1 MPTRPR
7 TILHLLGAFAPV
19 FSRRVWRYARVLAA
33 GALLT
38 PGKRTR
44 PVGTRAALR
53 VVGLADARRF
63 ERYHRV
69 LNRAR
74 WSGLAVSRILLGLLV
89 AAFVADSPIVV
100 GVDETIERR
109 RGAQHPLRW
118 VPGPRASTGM
128 PCAPAGRIP

>member
-7 TILHLLGAFAPV
+7 TILPLLAAFAPV

-33 GALLT
+33 GALLV
-38 PGKRTR
+38 PGKRT
-44 PVGTRAALR
+44 VAAALR
-53 VVGLADARRF
+53 VVGLARARRF
-63 ERYHRV
+63 ERYYRV

-89 AAFVADSPIVV
+89 AAFVPTGPIVV

-118 VPGPRASTGM
+118 VPGPRVSTGM
-128 PCAPAGRIP
+128 PCAPAGRIS

>member
-7 TILHLLGAFAPV
+7 TILHLLAAFAPA

-38 PGKRTR
+38 PGKRT
-44 PVGTRAALR
+44 VAAALR
-53 VVGLADARRF
+53 VTGLSSIRRF

-74 WSGLAVSRILLGLLV
+74 WSSLAVSRSIARL
-89 AAFVADSPIVV
+89 
-100 GVDETIERR
+100 
-109 RGAQHPLRW
+109 
-118 VPGPRASTGM
+118 
-128 PCAPAGRIP
+128 